1 MLTLKG
7 INFDQMHACICNGE
21 MSGLKEVQEAMSS
34 SLESPWPD
42 EDGLSCLLKN
52 EDGVTVAFD
61 SGRLISPTLEA
72 QADFGTQMWEFHICI
87 VKHDQNLLDMKHFT
101 RNLKN

>member
-21 MSGLKEVQEAMSS
+21 ISGLKEVQEAMTS
-34 SLESPWPD
+34 SLESPWPN
-42 EDGLSCLLKN
+42 EDGLSCLLSN

-61 SGRLISPTLEA
+61 CGRLISPTLEA
-72 QADFGTQMWEFHICI
+72 GRFWDTNIGVYFI
-87 VKHDQNLLDMKHFT
+87 VKHDKNVRDMKHFT
-101 RNLKN
+101 LHGF